1 MDGGREW
8 GWKQRESRRG
18 GELCLHGE
26 ISKDSPEHICGEER
40 CCSVMSVRLRL
51 KRWERKCVAQEY
63 SCGWLLKAKVDYP
76 KFSRGN

>member
-18 GELCLHGE
+18 GELCFHGE

-40 CCSVMSVRLRL
+40 CCSVMSVRLHL
-51 KRWERKCVAQEY
+51 KRWERKCSTGIQLCVATD
-63 SCGWLLKAKVDYP
+63 A
-76 KFSRGN
+76 